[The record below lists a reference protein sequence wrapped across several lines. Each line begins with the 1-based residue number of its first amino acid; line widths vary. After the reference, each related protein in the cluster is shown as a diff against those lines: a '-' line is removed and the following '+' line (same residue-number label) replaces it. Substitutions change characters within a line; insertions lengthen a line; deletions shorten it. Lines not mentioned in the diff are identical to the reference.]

1 MERFYKIDLILRVIT
16 IIQNVEQCVCVNRI
30 SGLIVVMLNIQ
41 NVEQCVCVNWISG
54 LIVVMLNSMHHSYL
68 SSF

>member
-30 SGLIVVMLNIQ
+30 SGLIVVMLN
-41 NVEQCVCVNWISG
+41 
-54 LIVVMLNSMHHSYL
+54 SMHHSYL
-68 SSF
+68 SSFLLKFLDNLFPAVQNA